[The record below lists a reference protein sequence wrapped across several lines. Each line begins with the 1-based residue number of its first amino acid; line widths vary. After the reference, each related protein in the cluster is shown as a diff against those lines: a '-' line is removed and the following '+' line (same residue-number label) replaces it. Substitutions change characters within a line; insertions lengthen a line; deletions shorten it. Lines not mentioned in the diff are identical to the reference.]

1 MREQILKL
9 MDECPD
15 HRFSAEEISA
25 HLHVQG
31 SAQHRKMMRELNALE
46 DELTLARDEKEGYQ
60 RAERL
65 GYFQGRLRVNAKG
78 FGFIDRDE
86 VSYYVAREHLCLGMD
101 NDLVLARILQGGG
114 HETECEV
121 VRILEHGSTKFV
133 GVVKKDRKSFY
144 FLPDKDLGRR
154 RITVSNYAQFPLV
167 HDSKVLVEIDSF
179 GRELSGHITK
189 VLGYKY
195 DPGIDILSLLVEND
209 IYTEFD
215 KDTLEEIRNVPSA
228 IDERMIDKARHDL
241 RDLQTITIDG
251 DDARD
256 FDDAISIKKI
266 PEGYR
271 LWVHIAD
278 VSYYVR
284 PGTALDKEAYRRGNS
299 VYVTDRVVP
308 MLPQVLSNGICSLN
322 PHEDR
327 FTITAQMDV
336 GMDGAVRSAQI
347 YPAIIRSDERMTY
360 GNVNRIIAKD
370 EQLVRRYAHLL
381 LMIDNMMGCSAL
393 IRKRRHALGAVN
405 FETRESKVIV
415 DEQGV
420 PQDIVLRERGESERI
435 IEDFM
440 IAANECVAAYLKW
453 MDLPAMYRVHE
464 QPEPKKVRAF
474 AKVAKTLGYSFIVN
488 VSHVYPGQFQQLL
501 EEAQGADNYD
511 VLSAYM
517 LRSMQKARYDV
528 QCLGHFGLGL
538 KEYLHFTSPIRRY
551 PDLVVH
557 RMLRKY
563 VFAHDQDASAMK
575 RDSEWIAQ
583 AAEHASVRERCAQE
597 AERDVDDMKKA
608 QYMEQYVGRTYTGK
622 ISGITRFGMF
632 VELDNTIEG
641 LVHISSMK
649 DDRYQYHEEALALI
663 GEHTARQY
671 RMGQKVRVKCIG
683 ANRWKRQVDF
693 EVGEKSGR
701 AARRPRPVHGARR
714 RPQRK
719 RMKRA

>member
-1 MREQILKL
+1 M
-9 MDECPD
+9 
-15 HRFSAEEISA
+15 
-25 HLHVQG
+25 
-31 SAQHRKMMRELNALE
+31 
-46 DELTLARDEKEGYQ
+46 
-60 RAERL
+60 
-65 GYFQGRLRVNAKG
+65 
-78 FGFIDRDE
+78 
-86 VSYYVAREHLCLGMD
+86 
-101 NDLVLARILQGGG
+101 
-114 HETECEV
+114 
-121 VRILEHGSTKFV
+121 
-133 GVVKKDRKSFY
+133 
-144 FLPDKDLGRR
+144 
-154 RITVSNYAQFPLV
+154 
-167 HDSKVLVEIDSF
+167 
-179 GRELSGHITK
+179 
-189 VLGYKY
+189 
-195 DPGIDILSLLVEND
+195 
-209 IYTEFD
+209 
-215 KDTLEEIRNVPSA
+215 
-228 IDERMIDKARHDL
+228 
-241 RDLQTITIDG
+241 
-251 DDARD
+251 
-256 FDDAISIKKI
+256 
-266 PEGYR
+266 
-271 LWVHIAD
+271 
-278 VSYYVR
+278 
-284 PGTALDKEAYRRGNS
+284 
-299 VYVTDRVVP
+299 
-308 MLPQVLSNGICSLN
+308 
-322 PHEDR
+322 
-327 FTITAQMDV
+327 
-336 GMDGAVRSAQI
+336 
-347 YPAIIRSDERMTY
+347 
-360 GNVNRIIAKD
+360 
-370 EQLVRRYAHLL
+370 VRRYAHLL

-693 EVGEKSGR
+693 ELVEKSGR

>member
-65 GYFQGRLRVNAKG
+65 GYFQGRPRVNAKG

-284 PGTALDKEAYRRGNS
+284 PGTALDKEAYRR
-299 VYVTDRVVP
+299 VTRV
-308 MLPQVLSNGICSLN
+308 
-322 PHEDR
+322 
-327 FTITAQMDV
+327 
-336 GMDGAVRSAQI
+336 
-347 YPAIIRSDERMTY
+347 
-360 GNVNRIIAKD
+360 
-370 EQLVRRYAHLL
+370 
-381 LMIDNMMGCSAL
+381 
-393 IRKRRHALGAVN
+393 
-405 FETRESKVIV
+405 
-415 DEQGV
+415 
-420 PQDIVLRERGESERI
+420 
-435 IEDFM
+435 
-440 IAANECVAAYLKW
+440 
-453 MDLPAMYRVHE
+453 
-464 QPEPKKVRAF
+464 
-474 AKVAKTLGYSFIVN
+474 
-488 VSHVYPGQFQQLL
+488 
-501 EEAQGADNYD
+501 
-511 VLSAYM
+511 
-517 LRSMQKARYDV
+517 
-528 QCLGHFGLGL
+528 
-538 KEYLHFTSPIRRY
+538 
-551 PDLVVH
+551 
-557 RMLRKY
+557 
-563 VFAHDQDASAMK
+563 
-575 RDSEWIAQ
+575 
-583 AAEHASVRERCAQE
+583 
-597 AERDVDDMKKA
+597 
-608 QYMEQYVGRTYTGK
+608 
-622 ISGITRFGMF
+622 
-632 VELDNTIEG
+632 
-641 LVHISSMK
+641 
-649 DDRYQYHEEALALI
+649 
-663 GEHTARQY
+663 
-671 RMGQKVRVKCIG
+671 
-683 ANRWKRQVDF
+683 
-693 EVGEKSGR
+693 
-701 AARRPRPVHGARR
+701 
-714 RPQRK
+714 
-719 RMKRA
+719 